1 MTRRFWRIER
11 YDALEHLLREH
22 RVVRRRSRPRRSP
35 PRETAG
41 EMVMSLNFTCHV
53 LLVGV
58 YFLQIPCFVAAGY
71 RAGLERHAPGFLHR
85 CIDSVAHG

>member
-1 MTRRFWRIER
+1 
-11 YDALEHLLREH
+11 
-22 RVVRRRSRPRRSP
+22 
-35 PRETAG
+35 
-41 EMVMSLNFTCHV
+41 MVMSLNFTCHV

-71 RAGLERHAPGFLHR
+71 RAGLERHAPGFLRR